1 MKPTLILLT
10 ALLLAPL
17 SALQAA
23 LPIERSSLVTAELD
37 AAAFVQWHNGSAIPI
52 SAEQAKN
59 GPAAVV
65 WTARTDP
72 SLFGIRFG
80 EGREPGVRH
89 LRIGFAAPV
98 AIGSVLVRGG
108 GTLSVL
114 KADAA
119 YPGDLSD
126 DTLWITASR
135 LKDGAESQAEVGS
148 GSFGLWLLPAGTTT
162 RALRFTHSPAPGDRE
177 MSGSL
182 GGVWLH
188 DKRLLNLAPQALAQ
202 SSGRDDASAKL
213 IDERHND
220 WGTWDNGERGAEQRI
235 DESHPEIVTLT
246 WPRAVTLSG
255 VCLLWNGFGSATFDA
270 FTGPDDANVRAAP
283 EAQWQRLTEAS
294 KLDSLYPFQL
304 APHWIAFGK
313 TVTTRS
319 LRMRITSGGIS
330 GHPHLADKV
339 KEGKRVWLGEF
350 MALTPVANDATLASF
365 VLPKQTEEPPPIP
378 VKFKLDRPG
387 QVTLVI
393 EDSQGR
399 RVRNLVSETPFPAG
413 ENIAW
418 WDGSDDLLRDTEAA
432 KHGLYHIPTR
442 MVSPGEYRVRGLVH
456 DPLKL
461 RYEFSIYSAGKP
473 AWTTADNT
481 GCWMTNHTPPTS
493 VVSVPGSRREDGKP
507 LVVMGAFVSEG
518 GHGLQW
524 LHEDGTKLGGQG
536 WVGGIWTGA
545 PTLAVDHGPKAVADH
560 TCYVG
565 SVWEGELRL
574 TAKSRKMEDKPIFKT
589 KLGDEAKKEQRKKGD
604 ASLPAVLEGF
614 DGGEHVFVLSALAV
628 HDGVLVCS
636 MIRQNELLFV
646 DARDGK
652 ITRRLSVPN
661 PRGIAFEAQGA
672 MFVLSGTSLL
682 RFDSMRE
689 SNGKTLISGL
699 EDPRHLAFDAQGLIY
714 ISDRGRSHQVKVFT
728 PDGKPVRS
736 IGIAGVP
743 GIGRYEPK
751 HLNNPNGIAIDS
763 QGRLWVAE
771 ADNFPRRVS
780 VWSSEGELLRGFY
793 GPTEYGGGGVLDSR
807 DANVFFYKGLEFTLD
822 WKKGTDKLVR
832 VFYRPD
838 PLLSAHFGPFSPDYP
853 LYPTERKGTRYFTSC
868 YTHNPV
874 SADHAAFIWRDDGDA
889 GAKLVAGAG
898 DAHHWAILHGE
909 AFRTIWPEGT
919 NPSDQHPNPNKQVFF
934 VWSDKNN
941 DGAPQPNEVQM
952 TKQGA
957 KGITVTN
964 DLAFIVSRFG
974 TDTALFSPSSFTLQG
989 VPIYGLQHT
998 RLGPAGGQPAS
1009 SGGDQTLY
1017 ADGWTMHSNAPQPFS
1032 NVGLGGSYKG
1042 EPRWSYPSPWP
1053 GLHASHEAAVPDQPG
1068 QVIGH
1073 TRLLGDCIR
1082 TPQECRLSL
1091 RESTPIRGAKGD
1103 NRIGPMFGI
1112 NANMGNMYLFTAD
1125 GLFVSTLFHDIRLR
1139 PNWAAPVAVR
1149 NMDVTEVSLHDENFW
1164 PSMTQTPDGKVF
1176 VIDGART
1183 SLVRVDGLDTLQRL
1197 PDQALT
1203 VTAQDIDKSRAWFD
1217 RVELKRQQQRG
1228 TGILTVALRSSGP
1241 AIDGSTDDWPADTE
1255 WAFIDR
1261 RGTRANFN
1269 SSSRPYEA
1277 SSAVMVTSTH
1287 LFAAWRTTE
1296 KDLLNNS
1303 GETENALFK
1312 HGGCLDLMLATDP
1325 DAKPDRTEPALG
1337 DQRLL
1342 ITQVKGKTR
1351 ALLYRARVPGT
1362 AAPVPFSS
1370 PHRTIHIDVVSD
1382 VSSEVQLATNREGR
1396 YEISVPLSV
1405 LHWQPKPGA
1414 IYRADIGLLRGTNG
1428 QTTQRVYWS
1437 NKATAITADV
1447 PSEAEL
1453 TPRLWGKW
1461 KVQ

>member
-1 MKPTLILLT
+1 MKPTITLTLLT

-17 SALQAA
+17 ATLQAA
-23 LPIERSSLVTAELD
+23 LPIERGSLVLVELD
-37 AAAFVQWHNGSAIPI
+37 AAAFVQWHNGSTTPI

-98 AIGSVLVRGG
+98 SIGSVLVRGG

-126 DTLWITASR
+126 DTQWITASR

-148 GSFGLWLLPAGTTT
+148 GSYGLWLLPAGATT
-162 RALRFTHSPAPGDRE
+162 RALRFTHLPAPGDRE

-188 DKRLLNLAPQALAQ
+188 GRRLLNLAPQALAQ
-202 SSGRDDASAKL
+202 SSARDDASAKL

-220 WGTWDNGERGAEQRI
+220 WGTWDNGERGAEHRI

-246 WPRAVTLSG
+246 WPRAVALSG
-255 VCLLWNGFGSATFDA
+255 VCLLWNGFGSATFYS
-270 FTGPDDANVRAAP
+270 FTGPDDANVREAP
-283 EAQWQRLTEAS
+283 EAQWQRLTETS
-294 KLDSLYPFQL
+294 KLDSLYPFQF

-319 LRMRITSGGIS
+319 LRMRITSGAVS
-330 GHPHLADKV
+330 WHPHLSDKV

-350 MALTPVANDATLASF
+350 MALTPVANDAALTSF
-365 VLPKQTEEPPPIP
+365 VLPKRAEEPPPIP

-418 WDGSDDLLRDTEAA
+418 WDGGDDLLRDTEAA

-442 MVSPGEYRVRGLVH
+442 MVPPGEYRVRGLVH

-461 RYEFSIYSAGKP
+461 RYEFSIYNAGTP

-545 PTLAVDHGPKAVADH
+545 PTLAVDHGPEAVVDH

-589 KLGDEAKKEQRKKGD
+589 KLGDDPNKAQREKGD
-604 ASLPAVLEGF
+604 VPVPVLEGF
-614 DGGEHVFVLSALAV
+614 DGGERVFVLSALAV

-646 DARDGK
+646 DAREGK
-652 ITRRLSVPN
+652 ITRRLSMPN
-661 PRGIAFEAQGA
+661 PRGIAFETKGA
-672 MFVLSGTSLL
+672 MLVLSGTSLL

-699 EDPRHLAFDAQGLIY
+699 EDPRHLAFDAQGRIY

-763 QGRLWVAE
+763 QGHLWVAE

-780 VWSSEGELLRGFY
+780 VWSSEGELLRAFY

-807 DANVFFYKGLEFTLD
+807 DANVFFYKGMEFTLD
-822 WKKGTDKLVR
+822 WKTGTDKLVR

-853 LYPTERKGTRYFTSC
+853 RYPSERKGTRYFTSC

-874 SADHAAFIWRDDGDA
+874 SADHAAFIWRDDGEA
-889 GAKLVAGAG
+889 GAKLVAAAG

-919 NPSDQHPNPNKQVFF
+919 NPAEQYPNPDKQVFF
-934 VWSDKNN
+934 LWSDKNN
-941 DGAPQPNEVQM
+941 DGAPQPDEVQM
-952 TKQGA
+952 TKHGA

-974 TDTALFSPSSFTLQG
+974 ADTALFSPSSFTSKG
-989 VPIYGLQHT
+989 VPTYGLKHT

-1032 NVGLGGSYKG
+1032 NVGLGGGFKG

-1053 GLHASHEAAVPDQPG
+1053 GLHASHEAAVPDRPG

-1073 TRLLGDCIR
+1073 TRLLGDCI
-1082 TPQECRLSL
+1082 QSK
-1091 RESTPIRGAKGD
+1091 A
-1103 NRIGPMFGI
+1103 GPVFGM
-1112 NANMGNMYLFTAD
+1112 NGNMGNMYLFTAD

-1149 NMDVTEVSLHDENFW
+1149 NMDVTDVSLHDENFW

-1197 PDQALT
+1197 PEQTLT
-1203 VTAQDIDKSRAWFD
+1203 VTAHDIDKSRAWFD
-1217 RVELKRQQQRG
+1217 RVELKRRQQRG
-1228 TGILTVALRSSGP
+1228 AGMLTVSMRSSGP
-1241 AIDGSTDDWPADTE
+1241 TIDGSTDDWPADTE

-1261 RGTRANFN
+1261 RGTKANFN
-1269 SSSRPYEA
+1269 SNSRPYEA
-1277 SSAVMVTSTH
+1277 SAAVMVTSTH

-1312 HGGCLDLMLATDP
+1312 HGGCLDLMLAADP
-1325 DAKPDRTEPALG
+1325 DAKPDRTEPAPG
-1337 DQRLL
+1337 DQRLI

-1351 ALLYRARVPGT
+1351 ALLYRAKVPGT

-1382 VSSEVQLATNREGR
+1382 VTNEVKLATNREGR

-1405 LHWQPKPGA
+1405 LHWQPRPGT
-1414 IYRADIGLLRGTNG
+1414 IYRADIGLLRGANG